1 MRGNSFGKMLSM
13 TTFGE
18 SHGLA
23 MGVVIDGIPSN
34 LDFSYEKLTSWI
46 ERRRPGKMEGTSSRI
61 EEDVP
66 EILSGIFNDKTLGTP
81 VAVIIKN
88 TGQKSSDY
96 DAIKNQ
102 LRPGHADQVTLDK
115 YHIRDYRGGGRA
127 SGRETV
133 SRVVAGY
140 FASLILPNLE
150 IEISKILLGDGKIFE
165 LNSDFYSYLAQI
177 QKKYDSIG
185 GEITLI
191 VKNCPKALG
200 EPVFDKLKADL
211 AKSLL
216 SIGGCVSFSIGDTSL
231 VKKAGSEIVSNLE
244 LLGGIEGGI
253 SSGRQLMMTVG
264 FKAPVSIGD
273 LAKTGRHDPC
283 IIPRVIPVIESMI
296 RFVISDHYLRQR
308 AYE

>member
-1 MRGNSFGKMLSM
+1 MRGNTFGKMLSM

-18 SHGLA
+18 SHGVA

-34 LDFSYEKLTSWI
+34 LDFSYEKLVSWLQ
-46 ERRRPGKMEGTSSRI
+46 RRRPGGKEGVSARV
-61 EEDVP
+61 EEDIP
-66 EILSGIFNDKTLGTP
+66 EVLSGIFNNKTLGTP
-81 VAVIIKN
+81 IAVIIKN

-96 DAIKNQ
+96 EVIKDKP
-102 LRPGHADQVTLDK
+102 RPGHADQVTMDK

-140 FASLILPNLE
+140 FASMVLPKLE
-150 IEISKILLGDGKIFE
+150 IELIKIELGDGKIFTQIDD
-165 LNSDFYSYLAQI
+165 LFPHLAQL
-177 QKKYDSIG
+177 QKSFDSVG
-185 GEITLI
+185 GEIFLK

-211 AKSLL
+211 AKALL
-216 SIGGCVSFSIGDTSL
+216 SIGGCISFSVGDKFL
-231 VKKAGSEIVSNLE
+231 VNKKGSEIISNLG

-253 SSGRQLMMTVG
+253 SSGNELILTIS
-264 FKAPVSIGD
+264 FKAPVSVGD
-273 LAKTGRHDPC
+273 IAKKGRHDPC
-283 IIPRVIPVIESMI
+283 IIPRAIPVAESMI
-296 RFVISDHYLRQR
+296 RFVIADHYLRQR